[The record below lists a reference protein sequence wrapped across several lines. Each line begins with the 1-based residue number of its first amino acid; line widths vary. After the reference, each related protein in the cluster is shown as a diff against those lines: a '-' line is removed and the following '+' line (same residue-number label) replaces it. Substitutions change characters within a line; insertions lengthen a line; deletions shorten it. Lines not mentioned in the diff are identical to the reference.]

1 MLIIIYFIA
10 IKKAVNFL
18 QILPD
23 YLMYLINIG
32 TYTAFYSENISLYE
46 NKIREAVYF

>member
-32 TYTAFYSENISLYE
+32 AYTAFYSENISLSGSSTW
-46 NKIREAVYF
+46 EAVYF

>member
-1 MLIIIYFIA
+1 MFIIIYFVA

-23 YLMYLINIG
+23 YLMHLIDIWA
-32 TYTAFYSENISLYE
+32 YTAFYSENIFSSGST
-46 NKIREAVYF
+46 REAVYF

>member
-23 YLMYLINIG
+23 YLMHLIDIWA
-32 TYTAFYSENISLYE
+32 YTAFYSENIFSSGST
-46 NKIREAVYF
+46 REAVYF

>member
-1 MLIIIYFIA
+1 MLIIIYFVA

-23 YLMYLINIG
+23 YLMHLIDIWA
-32 TYTAFYSENISLYE
+32 YTAFYSENIFSSGSST
-46 NKIREAVYF
+46 REAVYF

>member
-1 MLIIIYFIA
+1 MFIIIYFVA

-23 YLMYLINIG
+23 YLMHLIDIWA
-32 TYTAFYSENISLYE
+32 YTAFYSENISSSGST
-46 NKIREAVYF
+46 REAVYF